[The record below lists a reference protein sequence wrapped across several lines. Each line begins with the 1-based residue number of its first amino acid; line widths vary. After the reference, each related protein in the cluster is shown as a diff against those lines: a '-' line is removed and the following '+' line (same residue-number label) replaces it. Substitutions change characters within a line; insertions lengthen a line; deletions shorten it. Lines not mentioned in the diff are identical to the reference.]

1 MNNCN
6 EIWTRLYYQND
17 NRIFMFNNNPSV
29 IVRSIEENVNVEILV
44 GNKFLNIDKIIK
56 ERQ

>member
-1 MNNCN
+1 LNNCN